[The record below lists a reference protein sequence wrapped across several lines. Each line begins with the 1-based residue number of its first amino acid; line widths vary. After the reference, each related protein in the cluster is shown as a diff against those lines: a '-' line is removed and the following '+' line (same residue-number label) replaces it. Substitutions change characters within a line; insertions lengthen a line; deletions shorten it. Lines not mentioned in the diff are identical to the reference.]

1 MSKEEELIKYLEETT
16 TWQVLKDINCG
27 RKPREAD
34 IKLIN
39 DIQEKTGLPTGV
51 INVLTEYVFLSSN
64 NKLVRP
70 YMEKIADHWASV
82 KLEDTKG
89 AMYFAKKHSEK
100 YREWSRTT
108 DTQKIEATPVERERI
123 RAIKRAIDSGL
134 DNEKLGK
141 FVRTM
146 FNESITE

>member
-27 RKPREAD
+27 REPSEAD

-51 INVLTEYVFLSSN
+51 INVLTEYVFLSCN

-70 YMEKIADHWASV
+70 YMQKIANHWASI
-82 KLEDTKG
+82 KLEDAKG
-89 AMYFAKKHSEK
+89 AMYFVRKHRENI
-100 YREWSRTT
+100 REWNRTT

-123 RAIKRAIDSGL
+123 RAIQWAIDSEL

-146 FNESITE
+146 FNGGSTE

>member
-1 MSKEEELIKYLEETT
+1 MKQKNAKYRNHS
-16 TWQVLKDINCG
+16 NCG
-27 RKPREAD
+27 REPREED

-89 AMYFAKKHSEK
+89 AMYFARKHREK
-100 YREWSRTT
+100 YREWNRAT

-123 RAIKRAIDSGL
+123 SAIQWAIDSGL

-146 FNESITE
+146 FNGGITE

>member
-16 TWQVLKDINCG
+16 TWQVLKDINFG
-27 RKPREAD
+27 REPREAD

-51 INVLTEYVFLSSN
+51 INALTEYVFLTSN

-82 KLEDTKG
+82 KLEDAKG
-89 AMYFAKKHSEK
+89 AILRK
-100 YREWSRTT
+100 RTW
-108 DTQKIEATPVERERI
+108 
-123 RAIKRAIDSGL
+123 
-134 DNEKLGK
+134 
-141 FVRTM
+141 
-146 FNESITE
+146 